1 MADETANPGKD
12 YTAEDIV
19 MKLREIERTMDRV
32 GGWVNIHE
40 RWSSGRYLIDLR
52 NPETH
57 YLPKGQLTAI
67 ATAIGTSTRELSDR
81 MRIAEAFRT
90 FNELKKAA
98 TACNNVWSCLLK
110 RLPATR
116 EARTGP
122 TKRPKDLRR
131 KIYELLGQLL
141 AYRKD
146 IGREE
151 RLHATKLYDIYSA
164 RDEGE
169 E

>member
-1 MADETANPGKD
+1 ME
-12 YTAEDIV
+12 
-19 MKLREIERTMDRV
+19 L
-32 GGWVNIHE
+32 
-40 RWSSGRYLIDLR
+40 GRYLIDLR

-81 MRIAEAFRT
+81 MRVAETYRT
-90 FNELKKAA
+90 FTQLQSVAR
-98 TACNNVWSCLLK
+98 ACSNVWSCILK

-122 TKRPKDLRR
+122 TKRPKDLRKR
-131 KIYELLGQLL
+131 IYDLLGQLL

-146 IGREE
+146 ISREE
-151 RLHATKLYDIYSA
+151 RFHAQKLYDLLSNN
-164 RDEGE
+164 EGE